1 MNYTSTRNS
10 GLNVTSAHA
19 ITKGLSDEGG
29 LYVPESVP
37 AFSEKEL
44 LGMSDMSY
52 ADRAFEVFSRLL
64 TDFTPEEIRHCVDSA
79 YNDKNFDS
87 DNIAEITR
95 LTEGKFILE
104 LWHGPTCASFTH
116 LPLATAAYV

>member
-37 AFSEKEL
+37 VFSEKEL

-64 TDFTPEEIRHCVDSA
+64 TDFNPEEIRHC
-79 YNDKNFDS
+79 F
-87 DNIAEITR
+87 
-95 LTEGKFILE
+95 
-104 LWHGPTCASFTH
+104 
-116 LPLATAAYV
+116 